1 MLIMKQKINIFW
13 MRRDL
18 RLEDNHALYRALS
31 SGLPV
36 RILFIFDDQILGK
49 LDDKSDRRVTFI
61 IERLKHLNHHLSG
74 YNSGIEILKGNPKEV
89 FKQVFDEFDVEGLY
103 LNRDYEPY
111 AEERDTTIRD
121 LCLESGI
128 SFQSYKDHLIFEN
141 GEILKNDG
149 SPYTVYTPFS
159 KKWKSALSESHFQNF
174 NSEKLLNNLDKFNV
188 DVSSADLYFLTG
200 FNKTEIVNPVPVT
213 PDRETLTAYADT
225 RDLPWRDSTTRL
237 GHHLRFGTISIRK
250 LVSLAAESSDVFLGE
265 LIWREFFSH
274 ILAHYPHVENSAFKK
289 QYDLIPWR
297 NDTSE
302 LERWKNGTTGF
313 PLIDAGMRQLKETG
327 FMHNRVRMVTAGFLI
342 KDLLVDWRI
351 GEAWFA
357 KHLLDYELASNN
369 GNWQWAAG
377 TGCDAA
383 PYFRVFNPITQQER
397 FDPEFRYIKQW
408 VPEFG
413 TTKYPAPMTDHKLA
427 RLRAIDV
434 YKSILK

>member
-18 RLEDNHALYRALS
+18 RLEDNHALARALS

-61 IERLKHLNHHLSG
+61 IERLKHLNHQLSG
-74 YNSGIEILKGNPKEV
+74 YNSGIDIRKGNSKEV
-89 FKQVFDEFDVEGLY
+89 FKKVFDEFDVEGLY

-149 SPYTVYTPFS
+149 SPYTVYTPFA

-174 NSEKLLNNLDKFNV
+174 NSEKLLNNLDRFNV
-188 DVSSADLYFLTG
+188 DASSADLYSLTG
-200 FNKTEIVNPVPVT
+200 FNKTEIVNPVPVI
-213 PDRETLTAYADT
+213 PDIETLTAYADT

-237 GHHLRFGTISIRK
+237 GHHLRFGTVSIRK
-250 LVSLAAESSDVFLGE
+250 VASLATKNSDVFLGE

-297 NDTSE
+297 NDQRE

-313 PLIDAGMRQLKETG
+313 PLVDAGMRELTATG
-327 FMHNRVRMVTAGFLI
+327 FMHNRVRMITAGFLI
-342 KDLLVDWRI
+342 KDLLIDWRI

-434 YKSILK
+434 YKSVLK

>member
-1 MLIMKQKINIFW
+1 MKQKINIFW

-18 RLEDNHALYRALS
+18 RLEDNHALFRALS

-61 IERLKHLNHHLSG
+61 IERLTHLNKELAG
-74 YNSGIEILKGNPKEV
+74 YNSVIDIRHGNPAEI
-89 FKQVFDEFDVEGLY
+89 FKLVFDEFDVEGLF

-111 AEERDTTIRD
+111 ALKRDTSIREM
-121 LCLESGI
+121 CLASGV
-128 SFQSYKDHLIFEN
+128 SFQTFKDHLIFEN
-141 GEILKNDG
+141 GEILKNDD

-159 KKWKSALSESHFQNF
+159 KRWRKALSESHLQTFESERLLKNLQKYTGYP
-174 NSEKLLNNLDKFNV
+174 NS
-188 DVSSADLYFLTG
+188 DLYSLTG
-200 FNKTEIVNPVPVT
+200 FHKTEIINTVPDI
-213 PDRETLTAYADT
+213 PDGKALSDYAEL
-225 RDLPWRDSTTRL
+225 RNIPWRDSTTRL

-313 PLIDAGMRQLKETG
+313 PLVDAGMRQLKETG

-434 YKSILK
+434 YKSVLK